1 MGKIFYI
8 LFDVDQVYNSSDIN
22 SELDY
27 MFQGLFTSYDDAFNT
42 FHQRLLD
49 DEEIVDINSSNIS
62 REKAGEILDK
72 WNWKIIEAEILSKWN
87 WKIIETELDKWKLS
101 Y

>member
-8 LFDVDQVYNSSDIN
+8 LFDTN

-49 DEEIVDINSSNIS
+49 NEDNDEEEIDEDINSSNIT
-62 REKAGEILDK
+62 RENAEKILD
-72 WNWKIIEAEILSKWN
+72 KWN
-87 WKIIETELDKWKLS
+87 WKIIETELDKYKDIGKL
-101 Y
+101 YQ